1 MPLPDL
7 LTELAALGCAVTV
20 ASGTPSVSPPRASD
34 RARFADLLPLL
45 KLHRAELV
53 SHFAPPEECSL
64 CGRVLDGEDRA
75 AVVTNPLLCDRGGA
89 RECKDRKGRVIQQA
103 VRRCPYKPREG

>member
-1 MPLPDL
+1 M
-7 LTELAALGCAVTV
+7 TV
-20 ASGTPSVSPPRASD
+20 ANGNPSVSPPRASD

-53 SHFAPPEECSL
+53 AHFAPPEECSL
-64 CGRVLDGEDRA
+64 CGRMLDATDRE
-75 AVVTNPLLCDRGGA
+75 AVADPLHCERGGA
-89 RECKDRKGRVIQQA
+89 REVKDRKGLVIQQA